1 MTLFVCVCVRACDC
15 FFNPLM
21 EMRTKYLAKIICYTH
36 IYFIKVDDYR
46 EELISRTNSGHLL
59 YTTRWASQIFL
70 FCFNSYTF
78 YQGFCVR
85 VWIIFLAALR
95 GSSKDAC
102 DLFVSLCTSD
112 NNVFVLEGKKKK
124 KESILIGVR
133 PLYFKT

>member
-1 MTLFVCVCVRACDC
+1 MITEKSSSVGQTQV
-15 FFNPLM
+15 
-21 EMRTKYLAKIICYTH
+21 TY
-36 IYFIKVDDYR
+36 
-46 EELISRTNSGHLL
+46 SL

-124 KESILIGVR
+124 KKV
-133 PLYFKT
+133 Y

>member
-1 MTLFVCVCVRACDC
+1 M
-15 FFNPLM
+15 
-21 EMRTKYLAKIICYTH
+21 
-36 IYFIKVDDYR
+36 
-46 EELISRTNSGHLL
+46 
-59 YTTRWASQIFL
+59 
-70 FCFNSYTF
+70 
-78 YQGFCVR
+78 R